1 MFMQTTLLVGD
12 SGVRYSMPRR
22 LHHYIFLLFYI
33 AYKKEGC
40 EDDPGWCFRDAVG
53 NSLPASFHSY
63 GQPSETDSAQPQ
75 SAALYPD
82 MQLPSVADILASAQ
96 KLPVTLNSAWD
107 ALAPLSKTYK
117 ADERVSPE
125 NIVPQRFK
133 RSVAA
138 SQQHETTSLMN
149 LVSYEGMDMTPSQ
162 RSDAKGYSDGF
173 LTSQIFASHS
183 ISKLGFIGQ
192 YIADSIG
199 ALGPAVVAPRTEGS
213 YQQGF
218 MRGLRDGEGKIAATL
233 KWS

>member
-1 MFMQTTLLVGD
+1 VYVILYLAHYTTT
-12 SGVRYSMPRR
+12 YSC
-22 LHHYIFLLFYI
+22 YFI

-40 EDDPGWCFRDAVG
+40 EDDPGWCFMDAVG

-75 SAALYPD
+75 SAAPYSD

-96 KLPVTLNSAWD
+96 KLPVTPNGAWD
-107 ALAPLSKTYK
+107 AFAPLSKTYM
-117 ADERVSPE
+117 ADEWVSPE
-125 NIVPQRFK
+125 NLAPQRFK
-133 RSVAA
+133 RDVAA
-138 SQQHETTSLMN
+138 SQQHETTSLVN

-173 LTSQIFASHS
+173 LTSQIFASHNT
-183 ISKLGFIGQ
+183 SKLGFIGQ
-192 YIADSIG
+192 YIADSIE

-213 YQQGF
+213 YRQGF
-218 MRGLRDGEGKIAATL
+218 MRGLRDGEAKIAATL

>member
-1 MFMQTTLLVGD
+1 MQITLPVGD
-12 SGVRYSMPRR
+12 SGVRNSMLPP
-22 LHHYIFLLFYI
+22 LYHYIFSLFYI

-63 GQPSETDSAQPQ
+63 GQPQ
-75 SAALYPD
+75 SAAPDSD

-96 KLPVTLNSAWD
+96 KLPVTPNDAWD
-107 ALAPLSKTYK
+107 AFAPLSKTYM
-117 ADERVSPE
+117 ADKWVSPE
-125 NIVPQRFK
+125 NIAPRRFK
-133 RSVAA
+133 RVVTA
-138 SQQHETTSLMN
+138 SQQHETLSLVS

-173 LTSQIFASHS
+173 LTSQIFASHNT
-183 ISKLGFIGQ
+183 SKLGFIGQ

-199 ALGPAVVAPRTEGS
+199 VLGPAVVALGTEGS

-218 MRGLRDGEGKIAATL
+218 MRGLRDGEAKIAATL